1 MALKS
6 GAQYLEEMKAMR
18 PNVYKYGKLIE
29 DLTTDP
35 ITKAHLRQVAMWYD
49 RSLDPEYEGIYTT
62 TSHLTGEKAHRWNT
76 IMMEMEDLVGNAK
89 MKREQFRTVGQCPGP
104 VCAGWAIMNALWSV
118 TYDMD
123 AEYGTDYHERLKNFA
138 MFAEEKALAMAG
150 AITDAKG
157 SRGKTAGG
165 QVDPDLYLHVK
176 EKREDG
182 IVLSGFKNMIVG
194 TAGAQYVMVIPTA
207 GMKEGEE
214 AYAVAA
220 AVPRDAEG
228 LTIVEARSPSDERR
242 DREEGWD
249 AIYSGPSSAYLI
261 FNDVFVPNE
270 HVFMC
275 GETKFSGK
283 PIGNFATIYRA
294 CIGACVAGQGDVI
307 VGATVAMARLN
318 GLSMKAFN
326 DKLVQMVINN
336 ETTYGMGLGA
346 ILEGKKHPSG
356 AFYPNAKL
364 AHANKVHV
372 GTLPFETK
380 RLAQEIGGG
389 IVENGCMPSY
399 DDFMSE
405 EYGEKLLSSLQ
416 GADNTKPEDRIR
428 MARLLEWLTIG
439 TGVPGCMH
447 GGGSPDTGRLVVRL
461 TTKWDELVDLARN
474 LAVVENPLREEK
486 KK

>member
-1 MALKS
+1 
-6 GAQYLEEMKAMR
+6 
-18 PNVYKYGKLIE
+18 
-29 DLTTDP
+29 
-35 ITKAHLRQVAMWYD
+35 
-49 RSLDPEYEGIYTT
+49 
-62 TSHLTGEKAHRWNT
+62 
-76 IMMEMEDLVGNAK
+76 
-89 MKREQFRTVGQCPGP
+89 
-104 VCAGWAIMNALWSV
+104 
-118 TYDMD
+118 
-123 AEYGTDYHERLKNFA
+123 
-138 MFAEEKALAMAG
+138 
-150 AITDAKG
+150 
-157 SRGKTAGG
+157 
-165 QVDPDLYLHVK
+165 
-176 EKREDG
+176 
-182 IVLSGFKNMIVG
+182 
-194 TAGAQYVMVIPTA
+194 
-207 GMKEGEE
+207 
-214 AYAVAA
+214 
-220 AVPRDAEG
+220 
-228 LTIVEARSPSDERR
+228 
-242 DREEGWD
+242 
-249 AIYSGPSSAYLI
+249 
-261 FNDVFVPNE
+261 
-270 HVFMC
+270 
-275 GETKFSGK
+275 
-283 PIGNFATIYRA
+283 
-294 CIGACVAGQGDVI
+294 
-307 VGATVAMARLN
+307 
-318 GLSMKAFN
+318 
-326 DKLVQMVINN
+326 MVINN

-399 DDFMSE
+399 DDFMSD